1 MLCKRSYQVG
11 VAQFPMTDYRLN
23 AYHIMWI
30 FIMFDLPTVTKK
42 DKKVAARFR
51 KDLERDG
58 FIMHQFSVY
67 ARYCGSLESARVHIK
82 RVKSFLPVQGSVSIL
97 MVTDKQYSEIINYTG
112 GAEEK
117 MRHIPVQLELF

>member
-1 MLCKRSYQVG
+1 
-11 VAQFPMTDYRLN
+11 MTDYRLN

-117 MRHIPVQLELF
+117 MRHIPVQLVLF